1 MTSVNDISD
10 FARIIR
16 EQPEWA
22 DTVRSLLLGQELL
35 ELPERFAESVLLTTE
50 NFMLVNRRIDDL
62 ETRMTQEFQLVNRR
76 IDDLETRMTQE
87 FQLVNR
93 RIDDLE
99 TRMTQEFQL
108 VNRRIDG
115 LEIRMDRLEGR
126 FGNFEGSDYERRVRT
141 KILFRAR
148 NQMGLERPYLALTQ
162 DGLVAP
168 QLDRVIAQ
176 AIDTGSI
183 DLEQSQDLHDADL
196 IIMGQNNRHAAV
208 EISMTADGEDVTR
221 AKRRAAVL
229 SAATGDAVTAAIITA
244 NLPDTERDEAAANG
258 VIPFIIPYP

>member
-50 NFMLVNRRIDDL
+50 NFKLVNRRIDDL

-93 RIDDLE
+93 RID
-99 TRMTQEFQL
+99 R
-108 VNRRIDG
+108 

-141 KILFRAR
+141 KVLFRAR

-168 QLDRVIAQ
+168 QLDRVIGQ
-176 AIDTGSI
+176 AVDNGSI

-229 SAATGDAVTAAIITA
+229 SAATGDAVTAVIITA